1 MARWGM
7 VIDLAK
13 CTGCQACVV
22 ACQTENNIPCVSP
35 EEAKR
40 GRTMAWINILPELEG
55 EYPRVTMRQTPL
67 PCVHCEHA
75 PCTVVCPVSA
85 TGVGPEGIVRQTYA
99 RCIGCRYCTAA
110 CPYTRR
116 VFNWSKPEFQ
126 GDFSESLSPD
136 VSVRPKGVVE
146 KCTFCHHRLIK
157 AREQVWAEEQ
167 NLNEGEY
174 LPACVEVCPA
184 NAMYFG
190 DLNDPASTVSELARS
205 PRAYHLLEE
214 LGTEPKVTYLSR
226 GE

>member
-1 MARWGM
+1 MDDFIGRRGLLEPAQLKSLTRRSDARGLLQ
-7 VIDLAK
+7 LASHV
-13 CTGCQACVV
+13 GAI
-22 ACQTENNIPCVSP
+22 A
-35 EEAKR
+35 
-40 GRTMAWINILPELEG
+40 
-55 EYPRVTMRQTPL
+55 
-67 PCVHCEHA
+67 
-75 PCTVVCPVSA
+75 A
-85 TGVGPEGIVRQTYA
+85 TGVGPVGIVRQTYA

-157 AREQVWAEEQ
+157 AREQARAEER